1 MSQQQR
7 HRTALYALREAL
19 EEAHR
24 DSALRHDEEEDPFA
38 AIDALAGLLGSVEE
52 YLRVCDEPRRSVG
65 RPRMTKRVMAEKYP
79 GILNRLHKEKAV
91 DLAAAYEVS
100 RANVYLWRKNFP
112 VEVQP

>member
-1 MSQQQR
+1 
-7 HRTALYALREAL
+7 
-19 EEAHR
+19 
-24 DSALRHDEEEDPFA
+24 
-38 AIDALAGLLGSVEE
+38 
-52 YLRVCDEPRRSVG
+52 
-65 RPRMTKRVMAEKYP
+65 MTKRVMAEKYP